1 MVEPHRKFTPEEIAA
16 NDQARVEREVVERG
30 LKQEGISRVE
40 ASRNRGS
47 KRKNNDTDD
56 DEISVI
62 SASDRPKELQGHNEF
77 DGAPHW
83 DTPKHRRQR
92 KKPANYVSNMNNV

>member
-1 MVEPHRKFTPEEIAA
+1 MVKPPRKFTPEEIAA

-30 LKQEGISRVE
+30 LKQEGISRFE

-83 DTPKHRRQR
+83 ATPKRRSYERSLQIM
-92 KKPANYVSNMNNV
+92 YLI